1 MSKYCPNWIFDC
13 IVAQCAIDVITLG
26 HGLDLICKK
35 YADGL
40 KSTYDDISSNEL
52 KATTN
57 VFLKLLTDY
66 RINQNSIRFLQNFI
80 YFRFNFVNRYMKR
93 NFKSIFSNPFTSKN
107 KRDSEDEESL
117 AYIQT
122 FLFEWRSTANLKI
135 AKGWSLASQK
145 DFKELAKLINK
156 PLSEQETKMLLRETR
171 KNEFLETWTK
181 K

>member
-1 MSKYCPNWIFDC
+1 MAKYCPSWVFDC
-13 IVAQCAIDVITLG
+13 IVAQCTVDVIKLG
-26 HGLDLICKK
+26 YGLDLICKK

-40 KSTYDDISSNEL
+40 RNTYDDISTKEL

-57 VFLKLLTDY
+57 IFLKLLSDY
-66 RINQNSIRFLQNFI
+66 NINQNSVRFLQNFI
-80 YFRFNFVNRYMKR
+80 YFRFVYINRYMKR
-93 NFKSIFSNPFTSKN
+93 NFKSIFSNPFTSRT
-107 KRDSEDEESL
+107 KRDPENEESL

-135 AKGWSLASQK
+135 TKGWSLASQK
-145 DFKELAKLINK
+145 QFKELAKLVKK
-156 PLSEQETKMLLRETR
+156 PLSEQETKMLLRETK